1 MSPKPITIVG
11 GGLAGLTL
19 GISLR
24 RREIPVMIHEAGHY
38 PRHRVCG
45 EFISGRG
52 QETLARLGLRELIDR
67 AGALSATTAAFF
79 STTQSGANRVL
90 PASAICLSRFTMDHA
105 LAQEFRRLGGGLT
118 ENNRWR
124 ENFTEGVVRA
134 TGRRAPAEENGTR
147 WFGLKVHARN
157 VALKADLELHFSP
170 GGYVG
175 LCRLNGGEVNVSGLF
190 RRNGTDN
197 TTHDWRERLRG
208 KPGSPLHQRLAAAVL
223 DENSFCAVAGIS
235 LQPQRAGSRGEFSL
249 GDSITMIPPLTGN
262 GMSIAFESAELA
274 MEPLTAWSHGKI
286 SWDEAHQ
293 QVARLCD
300 ATFARRLAWAKWLQ
314 RLALTPALQN
324 ILIALVSRSELFWRT
339 VFERTR

>member
-1 MSPKPITIVG
+1 MKPVTIIG

-19 GISLR
+19 GIGLR
-24 RREIPVMIHEAGHY
+24 RREIPVTIFEAGKY

-79 STTQSGANRVL
+79 SETKSGAVRAL
-90 PASAICLSRFTMDHA
+90 PVNAICLSRFEMDHA
-105 LAQEFRRLGGGLT
+105 LAQEFRRLGGELT

-124 ENFTEGVVRA
+124 ENFSEGIVRA
-134 TGRRAPAEENGTR
+134 TGRRVQADEKGAR

-157 VALKADLELHFSP
+157 VVLDADLELHFSH

-175 LCRLNGGEVNVSGLF
+175 LCRLNGGEVNVSGVF
-190 RRNGTDN
+190 RRNGTPD

-208 KPGSPLHQRLAAAVL
+208 KPGSPLHQRLINAAL
-223 DENSFCAVAGIS
+223 DEESFCAVAGIS
-235 LQPQRAGSRGEFSL
+235 LQPQLAGSREEFCL

-262 GMSIAFESAELA
+262 GMSVAFESAELA
-274 MEPLTAWSHGKI
+274 LNPLTDWSHGKI
-286 SWDEAHQ
+286 SWDAAHQ
-293 QVARLCD
+293 QVAQLCD
-300 ATFARRLAWAKWLQ
+300 ASFTRRLAWAKWLQ

-324 ILIALVSRSELFWRT
+324 ALIALISHSESFWRT